1 MLKRMRQKFAA
12 KPLKRVEISAIGLV
26 IIVTIITL
34 SVVVASA
41 ISVYTVTIQDGE
53 QTISVSTRKSEPSEI
68 LQQEGIELGANDLL
82 DTTGFVQG
90 EDSQLTIY
98 RACTAT
104 LDDCGSHSQIVACK
118 NVEYTLMLNAVA
130 VGPNDLIN
138 PPFDKPVHEGMIIT
152 LVRAFKLPVFADGVM
167 SEIQTVPCTVH
178 EALQKAGIILDA
190 DDETVPESQTLLSAG
205 SEVKVLRVE
214 YVQRT
219 VKEAI
224 AFEKTTSKS
233 QDLYIGE
240 TKIAQKG
247 ANGEKTVVYSD
258 KIVDGVLDS
267 TAVVSQTVTK
277 EAVPQKTLV
286 GTKVKVQAV
295 KFQNGLSPIS
305 DLTLPADIKL
315 DANGIPLNYTRIV
328 DGTATAYSANS
339 SAKTASGRTV
349 AEGHI
354 AVDPRQFPYGT
365 RLYVV
370 TLDGK
375 YLYGYSIAA
384 DTGLFVNMDT
394 GPTIDVF
401 FDTTAQ
407 CNQFGRRDVRIY
419 VLD

>member
-53 QTISVSTRKSEPSEI
+53 QVLSVSTRKSEPAEI
-68 LQQEGIELGANDLL
+68 LQQEGIKLGTDDLL
-82 DTTGFVQG
+82 DTTGFISG

-98 RACTAT
+98 RACNAT
-104 LDDCGSHSQIVACK
+104 LDDCGSQSQIVACK
-118 NVEYTLMLNAVA
+118 NVEYTLTLNAVA

-138 PPFDKPVHEGMIIT
+138 PPFDKSVHEGMIIT
-152 LVRAFKLPVFADGVM
+152 LVRAFKLPVFAEGVLT
-167 SEIQTVPCTVH
+167 EIQTVPCTVQ
-178 EALQKAGIILDA
+178 EALQKAGITLDA
-190 DDETVPESQTLLSAG
+190 DDETVPEPQTILSAG
-205 SEVKVLRVE
+205 SEIKVIRVE

-219 VKEAI
+219 VNEAI

-233 QDLYIGE
+233 PDLFIGE

-247 ANGEKTVVYSD
+247 ANGEKSVVYKD
-258 KIVDGVLDS
+258 RMVDGVLDS
-267 TAVVSQTVTK
+267 TAVVSETIIK

-286 GTKVKVQAV
+286 GTKAKAAAV

-305 DLTLPADIKL
+305 DLPLPADIKL
-315 DANGIPLNYTRIV
+315 DANGIPLNYTRV
-328 DGTATAYSANS
+328 VEGTATAYSAYS
-339 SAKTASGRTV
+339 TAKTASGRTV

-354 AVDPRQFPYGT
+354 AVNPKQFPYGT

-375 YLYGYSIAA
+375 YLYGYSVAA
-384 DTGLFVNMDT
+384 DTGLFVNMDN
-394 GPTIDVF
+394 GPTIDIF
-401 FDTTAQ
+401 FNTTPQ